1 MATVQE
7 EYTKIQQSG
16 KRPIPGSSLTN
27 DPENP
32 APYERAP
39 KFTSVHAA
47 SEYIWEKFIDPKVYV
62 SLMGSISEGVPLAD
76 LAQIILFKEFQEGA
90 WNPDLM
96 LMLFEP
102 TVYMMIALAE
112 RLDIPMTIYEGDLED
127 DDEEAE
133 LLGTTVTE
141 QRIQDLIKR
150 GSSGRI
156 PEGTLNAEMQ
166 KSLENLPEI
175 DVQNSAENQMAPV
188 AEKAMP
194 QPQSLMAPPVT
205 AGV

>member
-96 LMLFEP
+96 MMLFEP

-127 DDEEAE
+127 DDEQEMI
-133 LLGTTVTE
+133 LGTAMAE

-166 KSLENLPEI
+166 ESLENLPEI

>member
-47 SEYIWEKFIDPKVYV
+47 SEYMWEKFIDPKVYV

>member
-96 LMLFEP
+96 IMLFEP

-166 KSLENLPEI
+166 ESLENLPEI

>member
-127 DDEEAE
+127 DDEQEMI
-133 LLGTTVTE
+133 LGTVMAE

>member
-166 KSLENLPEI
+166 ESLENLPEI

>member
-96 LMLFEP
+96 MMLFEP

>member
-47 SEYIWEKFIDPKVYV
+47 SEYMWEKFIDPKVYV

-96 LMLFEP
+96 MMLFEP

-166 KSLENLPEI
+166 ESLENLPEI

>member
-47 SEYIWEKFIDPKVYV
+47 SEYMWEKFIDPKVYV

-96 LMLFEP
+96 MMLLEP

-127 DDEEAE
+127 DDEQEMI
-133 LLGTTVTE
+133 LGTAMAE

-166 KSLENLPEI
+166 ESLENLPEI

>member
-127 DDEEAE
+127 DDEQEMI
-133 LLGTTVTE
+133 LGTVMAE

-166 KSLENLPEI
+166 ESLENLPEI

>member
-1 MATVQE
+1 
-7 EYTKIQQSG
+7 
-16 KRPIPGSSLTN
+16 
-27 DPENP
+27 
-32 APYERAP
+32 
-39 KFTSVHAA
+39 
-47 SEYIWEKFIDPKVYV
+47 
-62 SLMGSISEGVPLAD
+62 MGSVAEGVPLAD

-102 TVYMMIALAE
+102 TVYMIMALAE
-112 RLDIPMTIYEGDLED
+112 RLDLPMTIYEGELED
-127 DDEEAE
+127 EDSEEQI
-133 LLGTTVTE
+133 LGTAVDE
-141 QRIQDLIKR
+141 QKIKDMIER
-150 GSSGRI
+150 GSSGKI

-175 DVQNSAENQMAPV
+175 DVKTPAASLMALPS
-188 AEKAMP
+188 EEAMP

>member
-47 SEYIWEKFIDPKVYV
+47 SEYMWEKFIDPKVYV

-96 LMLFEP
+96 MMLFEP

-127 DDEEAE
+127 DDEQEMI
-133 LLGTTVTE
+133 LGTAMAE

-166 KSLENLPEI
+166 ESLENLPEI

>member
-96 LMLFEP
+96 MMLFEP

-127 DDEEAE
+127 DDEQEMI
-133 LLGTTVTE
+133 LGTVMAE

-166 KSLENLPEI
+166 ESLENLPEI

>member
-96 LMLFEP
+96 MMLFEP

-166 KSLENLPEI
+166 ESLENLPEI

>member
-1 MATVQE
+1 
-7 EYTKIQQSG
+7 
-16 KRPIPGSSLTN
+16 
-27 DPENP
+27 
-32 APYERAP
+32 
-39 KFTSVHAA
+39 
-47 SEYIWEKFIDPKVYV
+47 
-62 SLMGSISEGVPLAD
+62 MGAISDGVPVMD
-76 LAQIILFKEFQEGA
+76 IAQIILFKGFQEGD

-102 TVYMMIALAE
+102 TCYMIIALAE
-112 RLDIPMTIYEGDLED
+112 RIDLPITIYNGDLED
-127 DDEEAE
+127 EDSEEQI
-133 LLGTTVTE
+133 LGTAVDE
-141 QRIQDLIKR
+141 QKIKDMIEK

-175 DVQNSAENQMAPV
+175 DVKTPATSLMAPPS
-188 AEKAMP
+188 EEAMP

>member
-47 SEYIWEKFIDPKVYV
+47 SEYMWEKFIDPKVYV

-96 LMLFEP
+96 MMLFEP

-127 DDEEAE
+127 DDEQEMI
-133 LLGTTVTE
+133 LGTAMAE

>member
-7 EYTKIQQSG
+7 EYSKIQTDG
-16 KRPIPGSSLTN
+16 NRPVPGLSLTN

-32 APYERAP
+32 APYEKAP
-39 KFTSVHAA
+39 KFTSVHRA
-47 SEYIWEKFIDPKVYV
+47 SEYIWEKFIQPETYI
-62 SLMGSISEGVPLAD
+62 SLMGSVAEGVPLAD

-102 TVYMMIALAE
+102 TVYMIMALAE
-112 RLDIPMTIYEGDLED
+112 RLDLPMTIYEGELED
-127 DDEEAE
+127 EDSEEQI
-133 LLGTTVTE
+133 LGTAVDE
-141 QRIQDLIKR
+141 QKIKDMIER
-150 GSSGRI
+150 GSSGKI

-175 DVQNSAENQMAPV
+175 DVKTPAASLMALPS
-188 AEKAMP
+188 EEAMP

>member
-47 SEYIWEKFIDPKVYV
+47 SEYMWEKFIDPKVYV

-96 LMLFEP
+96 MMLFEP

-127 DDEEAE
+127 DDEQEMI
-133 LLGTTVTE
+133 LGTVMAE

-166 KSLENLPEI
+166 ESLENLPEI

>member
-1 MATVQE
+1 
-7 EYTKIQQSG
+7 
-16 KRPIPGSSLTN
+16 
-27 DPENP
+27 
-32 APYERAP
+32 
-39 KFTSVHAA
+39 
-47 SEYIWEKFIDPKVYV
+47 
-62 SLMGSISEGVPLAD
+62 MGSISEGVPLAD

-96 LMLFEP
+96 MMLFEP

-127 DDEEAE
+127 DDEQEMI
-133 LLGTTVTE
+133 LGTVMAE

-166 KSLENLPEI
+166 ESLENLPEI

>member
-7 EYTKIQQSG
+7 EYSKIQTDG
-16 KRPIPGSSLTN
+16 NRPVPGLSLTN

-32 APYERAP
+32 APYEKAP
-39 KFTSVHAA
+39 KFTSVHRA
-47 SEYIWEKFIDPKVYV
+47 SEYIWEKFIQPETYI
-62 SLMGSISEGVPLAD
+62 SLMGSVAEGVPLAD

-102 TVYMMIALAE
+102 TVYMIMALAE
-112 RLDIPMTIYEGDLED
+112 RLDLPMTIYEGELED
-127 DDEEAE
+127 EDSEEQI
-133 LLGTTVTE
+133 LGTAVDE
-141 QRIQDLIKR
+141 QKIKDMIER
-150 GSSGRI
+150 GSSGKI

-166 KSLENLPEI
+166 NSLENLPEI
-175 DVQNSAENQMAPV
+175 DVKTPAASLMALPS
-188 AEKAMP
+188 EEAMP

>member
-127 DDEEAE
+127 DDEQEMI
-133 LLGTTVTE
+133 LGTAMAE